1 VSQNQR
7 KNEVVQVFGEQKKN
21 GNKNENR
28 AEVQYLQPNVEQK
41 NLVMKEEAMNHTVH
55 GYKKLTADSECRA
68 KYVTPNMARM
78 APWAASGIFHN
89 RA

>member
-1 VSQNQR
+1 
-7 KNEVVQVFGEQKKN
+7 
-21 GNKNENR
+21 
-28 AEVQYLQPNVEQK
+28 
-41 NLVMKEEAMNHTVH
+41 MNHTVH